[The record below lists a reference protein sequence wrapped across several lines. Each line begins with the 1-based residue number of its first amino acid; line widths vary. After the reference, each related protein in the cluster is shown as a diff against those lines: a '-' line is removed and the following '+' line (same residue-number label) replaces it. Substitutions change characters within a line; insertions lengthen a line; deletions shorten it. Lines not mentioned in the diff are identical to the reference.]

1 MKYNKLKKAEEFDL
15 VFSKGRKLHTPYL
28 TFITL
33 KSQQLEIGIVTSKK
47 VAKSAVVRNNIKRQV
62 KSILQSM
69 PETTSKYKL
78 VISSKPDF
86 VNLSFEAKKEFVIKS
101 LGKILETK

>member
-47 VAKSAVVRNNIKRQV
+47 VAKSAVVRNKIKRQV
-62 KSILQSM
+62 KSTLQSM

-86 VNLSFEAKKEFVIKS
+86 INMDFAAKKEFVIKS
-101 LGKILETK
+101 LSKILETK